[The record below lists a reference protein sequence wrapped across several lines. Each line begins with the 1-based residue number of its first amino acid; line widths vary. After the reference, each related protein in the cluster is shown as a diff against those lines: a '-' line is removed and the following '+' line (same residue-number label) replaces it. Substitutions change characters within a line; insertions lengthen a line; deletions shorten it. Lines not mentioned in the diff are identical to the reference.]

1 MRRLFP
7 LPRRIRRRSTS
18 LLSRVIRWARTPWAV
33 GGTKRRFIII
43 QIDGLSHTALNM
55 ALERGYM
62 PGLAALLRSGRL
74 TMHRMPVGLPT
85 STPAFQAGVMYGGPV
100 DIPAFEF
107 LDKRTG
113 EYLWFP
119 RPWVSARIEAAHAE
133 GRKGIMENGRTY
145 GCVFGGGADDTVFTF
160 AHLLRP
166 SPAWSKVGLRAALF
180 PWLILTWAALK
191 MAARTIVTA
200 LRWLARFLRNRFWRG
215 ARLSSRRLFYR
226 LLITEWLRGLFT
238 LSVTADIYAGVSAI
252 YVNYVD
258 YDIPAHA
265 LGPLHSSALRTL
277 CLVDRSIKN
286 IARVISRVP
295 EWRYDLYVLS
305 DHGMTRSVPFE
316 ALSGGISA
324 AEAVLIAFQ
333 CTKHAEPHA
342 DGKPPTRRE
351 FRWPFASASQRHLA
365 YLEPRSRERD
375 AVWAGRLCV
384 VPAGPNMNIYL
395 LGHERHVSVEQIEIE
410 YPGALETLSR
420 HPGIG
425 FLLARDRGGP
435 VCFFRGILY
444 NNPPAAGADR
454 VSPFRSSRSRIGR
467 AGIAEFAGD
476 AKLGG
481 HRRVRQ
487 LFRLGV
493 CILFGRAR
501 KSCGAIGGRVIWL
514 YACPSDLV
522 RF

>member
-1 MRRLFP
+1 
-7 LPRRIRRRSTS
+7 
-18 LLSRVIRWARTPWAV
+18 
-33 GGTKRRFIII
+33 
-43 QIDGLSHTALNM
+43 
-55 ALERGYM
+55 
-62 PGLAALLRSGRL
+62 
-74 TMHRMPVGLPT
+74 MHRMPVGLPS
-85 STPAFQAGVMYGGPV
+85 STPAFQAGLMYGGPV

-133 GRKGIMENGRTY
+133 GRRGIMEKGRTY

-166 SPAWSKVGLRAALF
+166 SPAWSTVGLRAALI
-180 PWLILTWAALK
+180 PWLILTWASLT
-191 MAARTIVTA
+191 MAARTCAIA
-200 LRWLARFLRNRFWRG
+200 LRWLARFLG
-215 ARLSSRRLFYR
+215 TRLRRRPRPSSRRLLYR
-226 LLITEWLRGLFT
+226 LLISEWLRGLFT

-277 CLVDRSIKN
+277 RLVDKSIKN

-316 ALSGGISA
+316 ALSGGVSA
-324 AEAVLIAFQ
+324 VDAVLIAFQ
-333 CTKHAEPHA
+333 CAKSADSHA

-351 FRWPFASASQRHLA
+351 LRWPLASASQRHLA

-375 AVWAGRLCV
+375 AVWCGPLCV

-395 LGHERHVSVEQIEIE
+395 LDHEQHVLVEQIEHE
-410 YPGALETLSR
+410 YPGAVETLSR

-425 FLLARDRGGP
+425 FLLARDRAGP
-435 VCFFRGILY
+435 VCFFRGILLRI
-444 NNPPAAGADR
+444 PPPPGPTGCPLFDRPDRSLVVQELQNLLAMRRSGDIVVYGNYSGSGPVSFLGERGSHAGPSEDELYGFMLA
-454 VSPFRSSRSRIGR
+454 SPQISFDFDSVTGPRDLYPLFIQYQEQTGR
-467 AGIAEFAGD
+467 
-476 AKLGG
+476 
-481 HRRVRQ
+481 
-487 LFRLGV
+487 
-493 CILFGRAR
+493 
-501 KSCGAIGGRVIWL
+501 
-514 YACPSDLV
+514 
-522 RF
+522 